1 MSILFVTEFN
11 NKIIKLKEWLS
22 PLKTL
27 QVFNI
32 EALPGIIEQL
42 KSFADDII
50 KLPRGL
56 VILLRIIKHLAIAPP
71 NDYPEGMYGKF
82 LVTWQKKPGQTRQT
96 QIRLLFNKQSA
107 LVCSFLL
114 F

>member
-1 MSILFVTEFN
+1 MNILYITEFN
-11 NKIIKLKEWLS
+11 NKITKLKEWLS

-71 NDYPEGMYGKF
+71 NDYPEGMYDKF
-82 LVTWQKKPGQTRQT
+82 LNFSTTSCWPKM
-96 QIRLLFNKQSA
+96 S
-107 LVCSFLL
+107 
-114 F
+114 